1 MGNSR
6 ADLFSVGV
14 IFDVPLFTENRQD
27 NEVKSAISQTEAIK
41 TEKLL
46 LLRKLMSA
54 FVSAKGRL
62 IRLTERQTLYQ
73 DKLLPQIHDQAEV
86 YLTAYTNDDGDFTEV
101 VRARI
106 AELNAEI
113 DFLGI
118 NVQQQKII
126 LEINYLFVGSAAN
139 QKTGEK

>member
-1 MGNSR
+1 MGDSR

-27 NEVKSAISQTEAIK
+27 NEVKSAISKTEAIK

-54 FVSAKGRL
+54 FVSAKGQL
-62 IRLTERQTLYQ
+62 LRLTERKTLYEE
-73 DKLLPQIHDQAEV
+73 KLLPQIHNQAEAS
-86 YLTAYTNDDGDFTEV
+86 LTAYTNDDGDFSEV

-113 DFLGI
+113 DFLAI
-118 NVQQQKII
+118 NVQKQKIT
-126 LEINYLFVGSAAN
+126 LEINYLFVGSVVS
-139 QKTGEK
+139 QQTGEK